1 MVDLKQ
7 LHYAVT
13 LAKHRNFA
21 RAAAAL
27 DMSQPALSRSISG
40 LEAELGVQ
48 LFTRGARGAEPTPF
62 GERFL
67 LRAALLLRE
76 AGELEREVRLIQ
88 GAETGSLRVGAG
100 PYPAELCVAPALG
113 RLSVRHPRLQIDF
126 GIGNWRSLV
135 DGLLQ
140 SRLDIAIVELS
151 IAENEARLHTESLPS
166 HRAVFFCRAGHP
178 LCKERA
184 PGIERVFSFPFVCTS
199 LPPRVARTFYQ
210 LARSGAIDAET
221 GDYVP
226 PLKVDNV
233 ALAKSI
239 AMSSEAIGMA
249 PRVLI
254 EPEIAA
260 ARLVVL
266 GVDAPWLH
274 TNYGFA
280 WLRGRS
286 LTPAAHE
293 FVAQVRAVEAE
304 LVEADRKASEP
315 FA

>member
-21 RAAAAL
+21 RAAEAL

-40 LEAELGVQ
+40 MEGELGVQ

-113 RLSVRHPRLQIDF
+113 RLSARHPRLQIDF

-135 DGLLQ
+135 EGLLQ

-151 IAENEARLHTESLPS
+151 IAGNEARLHTESLPS

-178 LCKERA
+178 LCQERA
-184 PGIERVFSFPFVCTS
+184 PGIERVFSFPFVGTS
-199 LPPRVARTFYQ
+199 LPARVARTFYQ

-239 AMSSEAIGMA
+239 AMSSDAVGMA

-254 EPEIAA
+254 EPEILAGQ
-260 ARLVVL
+260 LVTL
-266 GVDAPWLH
+266 EVDAPWLC

-280 WLRGRS
+280 WLRERA
-286 LTPAAHE
+286 LAPAAHD
-293 FVAQVRAVEAE
+293 FIAQVRAVEAE
-304 LVEADRKASEP
+304 LVEAERKASEP
-315 FA
+315 GV